1 MSIIF
6 QFHIPETAVPTQ
18 IISQDSPG
26 LENWGVSTGWKGGGW
41 GGGGEGIGGG
51 WVGGLARVLMK
62 KIGVEVTRI
71 HNLYSRATNETL
83 QKKKQNQR

>member
-26 LENWGVSTGWKGGGW
+26 LEDWGVSTGWKGGG
-41 GGGGEGIGGG
+41 GG
-51 WVGGLARVLMK
+51 VGGLARVLMK